1 MPNYTATEFLLKLA
15 KLKKEELLELDG
27 IGEVLANNITQFTE
41 SEKFEELLGKFLELE
56 NNNKGLTIKTKTDNQ
71 EGRLSDQTICI
82 TGKFDIPRSQIKS
95 KLEELGAKVVGTITK
110 NTTTLIAGKDSGS
123 KLAKA
128 RELEIKII
136 SDYKE
141 L

>member
-82 TGKFDIPRSQIKS
+82 TGKFDIPRGQIKS

-123 KLAKA
+123 KLARAKQLNITVVQNY
-128 RELEIKII
+128 ESL
-136 SDYKE
+136 
-141 L
+141 